1 MNRLNSYYVVRML
14 LVIDDA
20 WSQLAINAGS
30 RCIVLVLTYKLL
42 CILNLN

>member
-20 WSQLAINAGS
+20 WSQLAINAG